1 MTQGPITLARDTRGL
16 PFPLTTTLEPNDPYT
31 ITNNVLFLA
40 RSADWANRIKSDA
53 ALQKAAIIG
62 KPASP
67 GATGGVWGATDGFT
81 IAPEEEKKIDKAFR
95 EQSLAEGVVLGGTKY
110 MGRTFLQD
118 NLLHGVR
125 TSAPRIAPAEELKID
140 KAFRE
145 QSLAEGVLLQGTKYM
160 GRAFLQDNLLHGVRT
175 SEPRSEGTLVWALNS
190 CYVVAVFDIPTQAQT
205 VIPAVNALVPSL
217 GG

>member
-1 MTQGPITLARDTRGL
+1 MSYSWQ
-16 PFPLTTTLEPNDPYT
+16 
-31 ITNNVLFLA
+31 
-40 RSADWANRIKSDA
+40 DWANRIKSDG
-53 ALQKAAIIG
+53 ALQKAAILG

-67 GATGGVWGATDGFT
+67 GATGGVWGATEGFT
-81 IAPEEEKKIDKAFR
+81 VTPEEEKKIDKAFR

-125 TSAPRIAPAEELKID
+125 TS
-140 KAFRE
+140 
-145 QSLAEGVLLQGTKYM
+145 
-160 GRAFLQDNLLHGVRT
+160 N
-175 SEPRSEGTLVWALNS
+175 PRSEATLIWALNS
-190 CYVVAVFDIPTQAQT
+190 CYVVTVFDVPTQAQT